1 MGTNLKYYVK
11 EGANFNDITPIRS
24 TTSAGD
30 VTFAKLGT
38 GDATITVT
46 DTAHG
51 AVANDF
57 VTYSGAASLG
67 VILLLLCLIK
77 NIK

>member
-30 VTFAKLGT
+30 VTFA
-38 GDATITVT
+38 
-46 DTAHG
+46 
-51 AVANDF
+51 
-57 VTYSGAASLG
+57 S
-67 VILLLLCLIK
+67 
-77 NIK
+77 